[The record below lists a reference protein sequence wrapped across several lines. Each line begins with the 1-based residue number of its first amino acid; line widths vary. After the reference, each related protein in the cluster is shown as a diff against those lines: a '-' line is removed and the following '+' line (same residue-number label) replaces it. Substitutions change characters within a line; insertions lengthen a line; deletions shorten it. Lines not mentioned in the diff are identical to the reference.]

1 MKLNAKALGLSLFIV
16 VGGLLQFTA
25 AQGQSEKND
34 LRELDF
40 DYDAIDARSLDPVDQ
55 FLAIRELVDD
65 FEDLLVRQTQ
75 RKPTYVCPYCRRKF
89 LRAAQVCTV

>member
-1 MKLNAKALGLSLFIV
+1 MLLPSTLRPTKMLTWHLS
-16 VGGLLQFTA
+16 Q
-25 AQGQSEKND
+25 ND

-65 FEDLLVRQTQ
+65 FEDLLVRQVQ
-75 RKPTYVCPYCRRKF
+75 RKGTYVCPYCRRKF